1 MGEKNKKNDSVSIK
15 TKKEPGPSARFKNQN
30 MHVDNTKELSKK
42 AKRRLRQKLRNK
54 EMNGITQDQIV
65 KEVNALKT
73 MKRLNEN
80 GRIDEL
86 ERIVP
91 NAKEINGKLLTYYAS
106 NICFSFN
113 YYLPLGVFL
122 SKYNLLLIYRIESEN

>member
-1 MGEKNKKNDSVSIK
+1 MG
-15 TKKEPGPSARFKNQN
+15 
-30 MHVDNTKELSKK
+30 ELSKK

-73 MKRLNEN
+73 MKRLNAN

-86 ERIVP
+86 ERVVP
-91 NAKEINGKLLTYYAS
+91 NVKAINGS
-106 NICFSFN
+106 NVKTD
-113 YYLPLGVFL
+113 YE
-122 SKYNLLLIYRIESEN
+122 SKIDLNNDKITIVHAENVNEFKSEKSENDSPSNEIKKNKVKANPPTRKTMTSEISK

>member
-1 MGEKNKKNDSVSIK
+1 MGEKNKKNDSVSTK

-30 MHVDNTKELSKK
+30 MNVDNNKELSKK

-73 MKRLNEN
+73 MKRLNAN

-86 ERIVP
+86 ERVVP
-91 NAKEINGKLLTYYAS
+91 NVKEINGKLLTYYAS
-106 NICFSFN
+106 TICFSRIK
-113 YYLPLGVFL
+113 L
-122 SKYNLLLIYRIESEN
+122 KLLFTFRCFPS

>member
-15 TKKEPGPSARFKNQN
+15 TKKEPGPSSRFKNQN
-30 MHVDNTKELSKK
+30 MNVDNNKELSKK

-73 MKRLNEN
+73 MKRLNAN

-86 ERIVP
+86 ERVVP
-91 NAKEINGKLLTYYAS
+91 NVKEINGKLLTYYAS
-106 NICFSFN
+106 TICFSF
-113 YYLPLGVFL
+113 VV
-122 SKYNLLLIYRIESEN
+122 KLLFTFMCFPF

>member
-1 MGEKNKKNDSVSIK
+1 MSIIKKNS
-15 TKKEPGPSARFKNQN
+15 P
-30 MHVDNTKELSKK
+30 KK

-54 EMNGITQDQIV
+54 EINGITQDQIV

-73 MKRLNEN
+73 MKRLNAN

-86 ERIVP
+86 ERVVP
-91 NAKEINGKLLTYYAS
+91 NVKEINGKLLTYYAS
-106 NICFSFN
+106 TICSSFN
-113 YYLPLGVFL
+113 YYLPLCVFL